1 MQATLSGFG
10 VQFHPGFTGR
20 IRGLDLRPEF
30 RVHQGR
36 MPLFLRQNGHGADLP
51 WEAAVGHCPCDSPS
65 PSCERL
71 GISSS
76 SRLQIL
82 RLGKV
87 RGAMVSAKV
96 IGIRCLSPYPGQ
108 NLSTGRF
115 PHPHHAFLLLTIL
128 DKVPYLQAV
137 TCVYILWKKK
147 RQGQCSKPGS
157 WVSGVRMLL
166 QHGSK
171 SGRCM

>member
-1 MQATLSGFG
+1 MRATPSECG

-20 IRGLDLRPEF
+20 NQCLSSRPEF

-108 NLSTGRF
+108 NLSSYPF
-115 PHPHHAFLLLTIL
+115 PCLTDNYCQSPILTSCHMCLHPVEEKKTRSVLKA
-128 DKVPYLQAV
+128 
-137 TCVYILWKKK
+137 WKLCL
-147 RQGQCSKPGS
+147 RYENSSPT
-157 WVSGVRMLL
+157 WR
-166 QHGSK
+166 
-171 SGRCM
+171 